1 MKKITHLHIANTGEF
16 ARGFIEDWPN
26 ANVFMVEA
34 NEECRERLVEVG
46 ADFEIVLLGDTV
58 RNVTYYRSK
67 NRYGKLVSV
76 LIKLK

>member
-1 MKKITHLHIANTGEF
+1 
-16 ARGFIEDWPN
+16 
-26 ANVFMVEA
+26 MVEA

-67 NRYGKLVSV
+67 NRYGKLVSI
-76 LIKLK
+76 LIKLR